1 MNVGE
6 NVYKTYLPEEMIMN
20 NGDDGIEH
28 FTSSVLIKELVRRGD
43 FPLLSNNESVK
54 GILEGSPKIFSLL
67 TRMSHDETE
76 LIKWCE
82 PLWDVLPSEFLEKIE
97 RLL

>member
-1 MNVGE
+1 MEPDFNLHE
-6 NVYKTYLPEEMIMN
+6 YSDNS
-20 NGDDGIEH
+20 IEH

-43 FPLLSNNESVK
+43 FPLLSNNESIK